1 MPTEIPRPSPSHF
14 PAFAVAAVLLALSA
28 ATTSGCAACKG
39 SDAARCTIAVHG
51 GGGEDG
57 GTASGSGGSADP
69 GAAAGAD
76 GAGAGGAGAT
86 VGTGGTI
93 TGTGGATGPGG
104 TAGTT
109 GGGGTGAGGSGDRDD
124 GSVLSS
130 GVRWLGR
137 VDTSTL
143 DRPRFAWSGTGFIA
157 RFNGVGLTVT
167 LSNADAFYFKAVID
181 GQPQPAF
188 ATVAGQGSYPIAA
201 GLAAGAAHTVE
212 LYRQTEGVYGQSQL
226 LGITVQGGALLDPPR
241 ARARQIEVFGA
252 SVSCGYG
259 DLGVAPCGFTFA
271 TESHFDTYAAVAA
284 RALGADLSVVAIS
297 GRGVIRNSD
306 GTTTGNIPSLYDR
319 VLPASATPTWDFHI
333 RPQAVVIN
341 LGKNDLATGDPGVAF
356 VNGYVAFVRT
366 LRARYPD
373 ALIVATTGPNLGD
386 PNHALQLTY
395 VQRALDMLHAAGDP
409 RVDLLDWPEETPAET
424 GCDVHPTAAK
434 QRTMGQ
440 ALTALLSTRLAW

>member
-1 MPTEIPRPSPSHF
+1 VRGPRFLHNDHF
-14 PAFAVAAVLLALSA
+14 PIFAFAIILIALFA
-28 ATTSGCAACKG
+28 GAGTGCASCKG
-39 SDAARCTIAVHG
+39 SDGARCTTAVQG

-57 GTASGSGGSADP
+57 GTAPGVGGTVDPGGSA
-69 GAAAGAD
+69 GANGAGGAS
-76 GAGAGGAGAT
+76 GGTGGASAGTGGALGLGGTAGLGGASAGAGGG
-86 VGTGGTI
+86 
-93 TGTGGATGPGG
+93 GGA
-104 TAGTT
+104 
-109 GGGGTGAGGSGDRDD
+109 GDLDD
-124 GSVLSS
+124 GSVISA

-137 VDTSTL
+137 VDTSTPA
-143 DRPRFAWSGTGFIA
+143 RPRFAWSGTGFIA

-167 LSNADAFYFKAVID
+167 LSNAGAFLFKAVVD

-188 ATVAGQGSYPIAA
+188 AAVTGQGSYPIAT
-201 GLAAGAAHTVE
+201 GLAAGTAHTVE
-212 LYRQTEGVYGQSQL
+212 LYRQTEGVYGESQL
-226 LGITVQGGALLDPPR
+226 VGITVQSGALLDPPR
-241 ARARQIEVFGA
+241 ARPRQIEVFGA

-259 DLGVAPCGFTFA
+259 DLGVAPCGFSFA

-319 VLPASATPTWDFHI
+319 VLPASTTPTWDFHV

-356 VNGYVAFVRT
+356 VNGYVAFVHT

-395 VQRALDMLHAAGDP
+395 VMRALDMLHAAGDT
-409 RVDLLDWPEETPAET
+409 RVDLLDWPEETAAET

-434 QRTMGQ
+434 QRSMGQ
-440 ALTALLSTRLAW
+440 ALTTLLSTRLAW